1 MERRLQI
8 ADSPAEKCPC
18 KPTNSLPPFSV
29 GLPRIPYNLL
39 GYLLPEEEERRIEK
53 KKKEW
58 RQDLYKGTDTGTGRS
73 RLGIIAENFNIF
85 ISGKIYSEIAYSCIL
100 EEINQ
105 GNSKIECSRL
115 RDLLEVMGSLV
126 ENGVYGWDNIC
137 GLINRL
143 EVEDDRPEKNKKE
156 D

>member
-1 MERRLQI
+1 MINMKSCVGSLI
-8 ADSPAEKCPC
+8 LAE
-18 KPTNSLPPFSV
+18 LD
-29 GLPRIPYNLL
+29 RIHRA
-39 GYLLPEEEERRIEK
+39 EEEERRIEK

-58 RQDLYKGTDTGTGRS
+58 RQNLYKGTDTDTGRS

-85 ISGKIYSEIAYSCIL
+85 ISGKIYREIAYSCIL

-126 ENGVYGWDNIC
+126 ENGVYGWDIIC